1 MAGSIC
7 EAVAVPLDVGVI
19 DYQLVRTNHSDKFC
33 SGETLATPC
42 ILFEYV
48 FLSGEVAT
56 ALDDLLLIQD
66 LGDVIHDFGAYEEP
80 G

>member
-1 MAGSIC
+1 MAGPIC
-7 EAVAVPLDVGVI
+7 EAVAVPLNVGII
-19 DYQLVRTNHSDKFC
+19 DHQLVRTNHGDKFC
-33 SGETLATPC
+33 CGETLTTPC

-56 ALDDLLLIQD
+56 ALDNLLLIQD
-66 LGDVIHDFGAYEEP
+66 LGDVTHDLGAYEEP